1 MMNRRVKII
10 GACVLTLAVTL
21 SGLALPRAY
30 AAKAVDVNRKCTIE
44 FNLQNSVYDAATEN
58 KDAEK
63 AEDFAE
69 LNKLPV
75 QVHLYRVADIK
86 ETGAYTEA
94 KGFEELKLDQISD
107 KTTAEQWAE
116 KAAKARE
123 LIKSGVEPA
132 AETAVTLKDG
142 KGEVRGL
149 ATGMYLVV
157 ADEVKSSYFTY
168 TFKESLISLPNNYW
182 YNGGGNDDWVYE
194 LTGSHAIGLK
204 PDREER
210 LGSLEI
216 NKTLTSYNATVG
228 GATFVFHVNVEKLDG
243 TVTNN
248 VYKMEFNGAG
258 NDKLIINDLPA
269 GATVTVTE
277 EYTGAS
283 YRLSP
288 DNGPQV
294 TKIIAEEEEGNP
306 VSVSFVN
313 AYNGGQNGGTGIVN
327 RFYMK
332 DGSVE
337 CEKDLKPE
345 VN

>member
-1 MMNRRVKII
+1 MNRRVKIL
-10 GACVLTLAVTL
+10 GACALTLAVTL

-30 AAKAVDVNRKCTIE
+30 AAKAVDVNKKCSIE

-69 LNKLPV
+69 LNKLHV

-86 ETGAYTEA
+86 ETGAYTET

-123 LIKSGVEPA
+123 LIESGVEPA
-132 AETAVTLKDG
+132 AETAVTLENG
-142 KGEVRGL
+142 KGKVSGL
-149 ATGMYLVV
+149 ATGMYLIV
-157 ADEVKSSYFTY
+157 ADEVKSPYFTY
-168 TFKESLISLPNNYW
+168 SFKESLISLPNNYW
-182 YNGGGNDDWVYE
+182 YNSQSDDWIYN
-194 LTGSHAIGLK
+194 LTEKNAVGLK

-210 LGSLEI
+210 KGDLVI

-228 GATFVFHVNVEKLDG
+228 GATFVFHVNVEKRDG

-258 NDKLIINDLPA
+258 NDSLTISDLPA
-269 GATVTVTE
+269 GAIVTVTE
-277 EYTGAS
+277 EYSGAS
-283 YRLSP
+283 YKLVS
-288 DNGPQV
+288 DNNQQ
-294 TKIIAEEEEGNP
+294 TAIIAQEEEGNP
-306 VSVSFVN
+306 VSVSFTN
-313 AYNGGQNGGTGIVN
+313 EYDGGQNGGSGIVN
-327 RFYMK
+327 RFYMEN
-332 DGSVE
+332 GSVDWE
-337 CEKDLKPE
+337 NDLKPE

>member
-1 MMNRRVKII
+1 MNRRVKIL
-10 GACVLTLAVTL
+10 GACALTLAVTL

-30 AAKAVDVNRKCTIE
+30 AAKAVDVNKKCSIE

-69 LNKLPV
+69 LNKLHV

-149 ATGMYLVV
+149 ATGMYLIV
-157 ADEVKSSYFTY
+157 ADEVKSPYFTY
-168 TFKESLISLPNNYW
+168 SFKESLISLPNNYW
-182 YNGGGNDDWVYE
+182 YNSQSDDWIYN
-194 LTGSHAIGLK
+194 LTEKNAVGLK

-210 LGSLEI
+210 KGDLVI

-243 TVTNN
+243 TITNN
-248 VYKMEFNGAG
+248 VYKMEFTGAG
-258 NDKLIINDLPA
+258 NDSFTIGDLPA
-269 GATVTVTE
+269 GAKVTVTE
-277 EYTGAS
+277 AYSGAS
-283 YRLSP
+283 YKLVS
-288 DNGPQV
+288 DNDQK
-294 TKIIAEEEEGNP
+294 TTIIAQEEEGNP

-313 AYNGGQNGGTGIVN
+313 EYDGGQNGGSGVVN
-327 RFYMK
+327 RFYK
-332 DGSVE
+332 DGGTLGWE
-337 CEKDLKPE
+337 NDLNAGGGAK
-345 VN
+345 

>member
-1 MMNRRVKII
+1 MNRRVKIL
-10 GACVLTLAVTL
+10 GACALTLAVTL

-30 AAKAVDVNRKCTIE
+30 AAKAVDVNKECSIE

-69 LNKLPV
+69 LNKLHV

-86 ETGAYTEA
+86 ETGAYTET

-123 LIKSGVEPA
+123 LIESRVEPA
-132 AETAVTLKDG
+132 AGTAVTLENG
-142 KGEVRGL
+142 KGKVSGL
-149 ATGMYLVV
+149 ATGMYLIV
-157 ADEVKSSYFTY
+157 ADEVKTPYFTY
-168 TFKESLISLPNNYW
+168 SFKESLISLPNNYW
-182 YNGGGNDDWVYE
+182 YNSQSDDWIYN
-194 LTGSHAIGLK
+194 LTEKNAVGLK

-210 LGSLEI
+210 TGDLVI

-228 GATFVFHVNVEKLDG
+228 GATFVFHVNVEKRDG

-248 VYKMEFNGAG
+248 VYKMEFTGAG
-258 NDKLIINDLPA
+258 NDSLTISDLPA
-269 GATVTVTE
+269 GAKVTVTE
-277 EYTGAS
+277 EYSGAS
-283 YRLSP
+283 YKLVS
-288 DNGPQV
+288 DKDQKQK
-294 TKIIAEEEEGNP
+294 TTIIAQEEEGNP

-313 AYNGGQNGGTGIVN
+313 KYNGGQNGGTGIVN

-332 DGSVE
+332 DGSVD
-337 CEKDLKPE
+337 CENDLKPE